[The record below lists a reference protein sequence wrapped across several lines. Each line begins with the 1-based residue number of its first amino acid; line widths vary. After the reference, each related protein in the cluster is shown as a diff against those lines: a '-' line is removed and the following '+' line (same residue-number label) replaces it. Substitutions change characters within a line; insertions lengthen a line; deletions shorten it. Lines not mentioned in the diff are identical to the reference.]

1 MKTRRAKTNN
11 GREGVK
17 VKVVVV
23 VVVTAARI
31 GGCGGIN
38 GTERKLCEK
47 DVFLL

>member
-23 VVVTAARI
+23 TAARV